1 MHARSPEKRE
11 ARILRSWVNSVPL
24 TGICTK
30 INWGRVVPG
39 VQIPMG
45 NPSKKCVEHAKIR
58 TPRADWRG
66 RWVSFIVDISNIKRG
81 GGGGIVNHVNRVVRG
96 VINSESVFRQN

>member
-66 RWVSFIVDISNIKRG
+66 RWVSFIVDISNIKKKG
-81 GGGGIVNHVNRVVRG
+81 GGGFGNLL
-96 VINSESVFRQN
+96 SLKQFKTFY

>member
-1 MHARSPEKRE
+1 MH
-11 ARILRSWVNSVPL
+11 
-24 TGICTK
+24 K

-66 RWVSFIVDISNIKRG
+66 RWVSFIVDISNIKKG
-81 GGGGIVNHVNRVVRG
+81 GGGFFGNLL
-96 VINSESVFRQN
+96 SLKQFKTFY